1 MKRCYCIVVALVSLT
16 AVAWSQVKQGGTVTI
31 AASNRGGTMVAAV
44 GPDGTMNRA
53 EGKWPRQK
61 AVPENQSPG
70 KPGAALV
77 TSGKVQ
83 QRFSPGSRLPFND
96 MAVLHND
103 ALDYLHLN
111 YSSGTESNFRGMYD
125 GLTDY
130 SRNTGGDGLGF
141 SYEQLARL
149 KSEVTGVPS
158 LLQVLERDYN
168 AVTPIEKEEILNLYE
183 SLNAS
188 PSDAAIESLLQDF
201 DRRIAGSAY
210 SESEKS
216 LLLGLSQSVLT
227 VGNFWSSTPNFMQ
240 APGETRTWQERAGIF
255 RGDFSE
261 AIRDSRNKPGGKE
274 RLSGA
279 ATTEDASGRKC
290 RIRCVLCVVIQD
302 VIALAVWTPILGPHV
317 AAIAAAAWSAIA
329 RCCICGTCNAGCPN
343 D

>member
-1 MKRCYCIVVALVSLT
+1 MKRCYCIVMGLLSLT
-16 AVAWSQVKQGGTVTI
+16 PVAWSQAKPAETMMV
-31 AASNRGGTMVAAV
+31 AASKPGGTMVSAV
-44 GPDGTMNRA
+44 GTHRTLDRA
-53 EGKWPRQK
+53 EGKWQVRKTGNEKKLQVEQNGNLMTESRVQHRGTP
-61 AVPENQSPG
+61 VG
-70 KPGAALV
+70 KYA
-77 TSGKVQ
+77 
-83 QRFSPGSRLPFND
+83 FND

-125 GLTDY
+125 GLTAY
-130 SRNTGGDGLGF
+130 SRNSGGDGLGF

-168 AVTPIEKEEILNLYE
+168 AVTPVEKEEILGLYE
-183 SLNAS
+183 QLNAA
-188 PSDAAIESLLQDF
+188 PDDAAIESLLQGF
-201 DRRIAGSAY
+201 DRRITGSAY

-216 LLLGLSQSVLT
+216 LLLGLSQSLLT
-227 VGNFWSSTPNFMQ
+227 VGNFWSATSNFMQ
-240 APGETRTWQERAGIF
+240 APGERRTWQERAGIVSS
-255 RGDFSE
+255 DFPE
-261 AIRDSRNKPGGKE
+261 ALRDSRKKPGGKE

-279 ATTEDASGRKC
+279 AAEDGSRKGC
-290 RIRCVLCVVIQD
+290 RIKCVLCVALQD

-329 RCCICGTCNAGCPN
+329 RCCICGTCNAGCPS